1 MSSPK
6 RERSELNYVVVYYSK
21 GGHTR
26 KIANAIAGELGVSA
40 IDVKE
45 QQADAAKADM
55 LIVGSGTYGGKAGP
69 EIIDFL
75 NALAPVASKK
85 AACFS
90 TCAGNTEAVI
100 AEMNGILKT
109 KGYALAECFNC
120 LGQFTL
126 FKNRGRP
133 NEEDVQKAK
142 EYASCLKRAI

>member
-1 MSSPK
+1 
-6 RERSELNYVVVYYSK
+6 LNYVIVYYSK

-26 KIANAIAGELGVSA
+26 KIANAIADELGA
-40 IDVKE
+40 KAFDIKGGE
-45 QQADAAKADM
+45 QPDPAKADM

-69 EIIDFL
+69 EIINFL
-75 NALAPVASKK
+75 NALAPVPNKK

-100 AEMNGILKT
+100 AEMTAILKA
-109 KGYALAECFNC
+109 KGYAMVECFNC
-120 LGQFTL
+120 LGQFAL

-142 EYASCLKRAI
+142 EYAGCLKRAI